1 MQDCSGMNVEPVVED
16 KDIIVLQDML
26 PSEIGSAEAGQASDA
41 VPEPYIVV
49 SEIEQVPDAPVTA
62 GNPSLVIRDS
72 HGVPVVIG
80 NGRPRSISGGSD
92 SGSDVVGPDV
102 EDLDIME
109 AFKKADCSPAIKQA
123 MIAVIEARRKES
135 AARKKT
141 TAALEQ
147 LASLV
152 FEGSEI
158 EAAEA

>member
-1 MQDCSGMNVEPVVED
+1 MQDCSGMNVEQPLED

-26 PSEIGSAEAGQASDA
+26 PSEIGTTGAGAGA

-49 SEIEQVPDAPVTA
+49 SEIEQPPETPVTA
-62 GNPSLVIRDS
+62 GNPGVVIRDT

-80 NGRPRSISGGSD
+80 NGRPRSVSGDSD

-152 FEGSEI
+152 FEGTEI

>member
-1 MQDCSGMNVEPVVED
+1 MNIDD

-26 PSEIGSAEAGQASDA
+26 PSEIGSDVSP

-49 SEIEQVPDAPVTA
+49 SEIEQPPEASAVSVNGA
-62 GNPSLVIRDS
+62 NPALVIRDS
-72 HGVPVVIG
+72 HGVPIVIG
-80 NGRPRSISGGSD
+80 NGRGRSCSDASQDSG

-109 AFKKADCSPAIKQA
+109 AFKKAECSPAIKQA
-123 MIAVIEARRKES
+123 MIAVIEARRRES

>member
-1 MQDCSGMNVEPVVED
+1 MQDCSGMNVEQPLED

-26 PSEIGSAEAGQASDA
+26 PSEIGTTGA

-49 SEIEQVPDAPVTA
+49 SEIEQPPEAPVA
-62 GNPSLVIRDS
+62 PSVVIRDT

-80 NGRPRSISGGSD
+80 NGRPRSVSGDSD